1 MLSDEEM
8 AKIDQLRTD
17 FKYKG
22 YGIGSGFGDS
32 ARLRKKSVEG
42 VARVGSCWPS
52 LQHNEHRFWIT
63 MNDDEHSWVAV
74 RLVFMFLVSSSSRI
88 LLTSTVS

>member
-1 MLSDEEM
+1 VSNPEVIMLSDEEM
-8 AKIDQLRTD
+8 AKIDQLQTD

-42 VARVGSCWPS
+42 GGREWDLADLLYS
-52 LQHNEHRFWIT
+52 T
-63 MNDDEHSWVAV
+63 MNTDS
-74 RLVFMFLVSSSSRI
+74 RLP
-88 LLTSTVS
+88 

>member
-8 AKIDQLRTD
+8 AKTDQLQTD

-32 ARLRKKSVEG
+32 ARLRKKSMERG
-42 VARVGSCWPS
+42 GRASG
-52 LQHNEHRFWIT
+52 
-63 MNDDEHSWVAV
+63 
-74 RLVFMFLVSSSSRI
+74 I
-88 LLTSTVS
+88 LLTFFTAQ

>member
-8 AKIDQLRTD
+8 AKIDQLQTD

-32 ARLRKKSVEG
+32 ARLRKKSVERG
-42 VARVGSCWPS
+42 GASG
-52 LQHNEHRFWIT
+52 
-63 MNDDEHSWVAV
+63 
-74 RLVFMFLVSSSSRI
+74 I
-88 LLTSTVS
+88 LLTFFTAQ